1 MSFRAALHQK
11 TDLSTGAMCAFGD
24 ASMTNACNA
33 QVLPRREGRILSLGE
48 LLVDLV
54 PVEPDGRI
62 EKAGAVL
69 KTASGSA
76 GIFACAAAALGAESG
91 FLGKVGTDA
100 LSRMVCGTVRDF
112 GVDMSRVVTSGEGQ
126 IGLAFIE
133 YLPDGR
139 RNYEYYRS
147 RSVGSLYRAQELDLA
162 YLGEAYA
169 LHFPGMLL
177 ELSPELRETSLLAAR
192 SAKERGVLL
201 SFDPNIRFELGNGS
215 ESLARLVSVLQM
227 ADVVAPT
234 LVEGRMITGKTST
247 GDVLRALHA
256 MGPKLVAL
264 TRDKDGAAV
273 SFGGQVALCDGID
286 VPVIDPTGAGDTFAA
301 ALIVALQ
308 QGMPLDEMALFCNCA
323 GTLVVTK
330 RGAIGHAIPTR
341 SEVESLM
348 QTNPCQTRIV
358 PLGEL
363 E

>member
-1 MSFRAALHQK
+1 
-11 TDLSTGAMCAFGD
+11 
-24 ASMTNACNA
+24 MTNACNA
-33 QVLPRREGRILSLGE
+33 QVLPRRSGRILSLGE

-76 GIFACAAAALGAESG
+76 GIFACAAAALGAQSG

-100 LSRMVCGTVRDF
+100 LSRMVYKTVHDS
-112 GVDMSRVVTSGEGQ
+112 GVDMSRVVTSDEGQ

-133 YLPDGR
+133 YLPDGS

-147 RSVGSLYRAQELDLA
+147 HSVGSLYRADELDKT
-162 YLGEAYA
+162 YLSEAYA

-192 SAKERGVLL
+192 TAKEQGVLF
-201 SFDPNIRFELGNGS
+201 SFDPNIRFELGSGS

-234 LVEGRMITGKTST
+234 LAEGRTITGKTSA

-273 SFGGQVALCDGID
+273 SCGGLVALCDGID
-286 VPVIDPTGAGDTFAA
+286 VPVVDPTGAGDTFAA

-308 QGMPLDEMALFCNCA
+308 RNLPLDEMALFCNCA

-330 RGAIGHAIPTR
+330 RGAIGHAVPTLG
-341 SEVESLM
+341 EVEALM
-348 QTNPCQTRIV
+348 RTNPCRTRVI